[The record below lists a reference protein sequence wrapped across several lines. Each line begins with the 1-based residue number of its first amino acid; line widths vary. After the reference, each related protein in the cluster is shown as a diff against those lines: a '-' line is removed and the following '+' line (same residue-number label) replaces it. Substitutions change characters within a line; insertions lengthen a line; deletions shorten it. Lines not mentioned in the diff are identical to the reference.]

1 MNVERLSS
9 DSTQAYIEGCYGST
23 GPLQHMR
30 GNRQGN
36 PFGRTTS
43 KHSPTP
49 SEVQLPGASR
59 CLYVSDEDCRTLK

>member
-9 DSTQAYIEGCYGST
+9 DSTQAYIEDCYGCT
-23 GPLQHMR
+23 GRPQHMR
-30 GNRQGN
+30 RNRQGN

-43 KHSPTP
+43 MHSPTP

-59 CLYVSDEDCRTLK
+59 CLYGSGEDCRT